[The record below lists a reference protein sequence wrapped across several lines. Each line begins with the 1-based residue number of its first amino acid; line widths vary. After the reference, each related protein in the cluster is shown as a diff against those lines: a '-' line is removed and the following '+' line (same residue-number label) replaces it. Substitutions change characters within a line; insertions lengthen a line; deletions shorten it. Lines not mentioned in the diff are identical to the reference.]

1 MRKMTYLTAAAFAL
15 GLVFA
20 AGNLFSQEEYEFE
33 EQPAFSEIWYA
44 GQPTGYSFSPMAWDT
59 FDARGVLGTDLR
71 NSDGSVI
78 GHVDDFVIDPATGRI
93 SFLMVS
99 DVQWLGA
106 ERVAV
111 PFSAI
116 SKSGSS
122 ILVYN
127 SPEGASRFYGEA
139 PYWSDGFHHYLDHPM
154 PAGAYETNRLFG
166 ATVRTFDGEEAG
178 RIDNFVF
185 DSSDGHVVFLVLTD
199 VGGTEDRMAA
209 VPFGALSKSGD
220 TFSVDITKDRLM
232 TAPAFA
238 SSDTT
243 NRWYAEDIHRYYGLH
258 PYWEMPEGVEPSE
271 GAYEGFDP
279 GEGVYYD
286 E

>member
-1 MRKMTYLTAAAFAL
+1 MRKITYLTAALFAL
-15 GLVFA
+15 GLVFVVS
-20 AGNLFSQEEYEFE
+20 NSYSQQWEEYYGA
-33 EQPAFSEIWYA
+33 QI
-44 GQPTGYSFSPMAWDT
+44 TGYSFSPMAWDT

-127 SPEGASRFYGEA
+127 PPEDYQLQYGVA
-139 PYWSDGFHHYLDHPM
+139 PYWSYGFDRYLGGPI
-154 PAGAYETNRLFG
+154 PAGAYETNRMFG
-166 ATVRTFDGEEAG
+166 ATVWTSDGEEAG

-220 TFSVDITKDRLM
+220 TFAINITKDRLM

-238 SSDTT
+238 WSNTAD
-243 NRWYAEDIHRYYGLH
+243 RRYAEDINRYYGLH
-258 PYWEMPEGVEPSE
+258 PYWDMREEVEPSQ
-271 GAYEGFDP
+271 GVYEGFDP